1 MGISAQQF
9 RLTTGSYLNSGCPKI
24 KRLKGHNFPLFTSTY
39 KLCKTKLLT
48 GALLCT
54 LLCYL
59 TILSLD
65 CVLTM
70 SLTENNMTLSN
81 CYLIHPVP
89 LNHHIFHTA
98 VNTGVWSLLLFL
110 ITFYRGRLWNLTS
123 HMGTSGSKSKKGRHI
138 PSTLGQICASFVTFW
153 IVSLNLLLVVIS
165 NMSLLNPG
173 PGKTNKNIS
182 VVYHNTRGLVCF
194 SELS

>member
-123 HMGTSGSKSKKGRHI
+123 HMGTSRSKSKKGRHI
-138 PSTLGQICASFVTFW
+138 PSTLGQICATFVTFW

-173 PGKTNKNIS
+173 PSKTNNKNMRQFGVAHEI
-182 VVYHNTRGLVCF
+182 
-194 SELS
+194 

>member
-1 MGISAQQF
+1 
-9 RLTTGSYLNSGCPKI
+9 
-24 KRLKGHNFPLFTSTY
+24 
-39 KLCKTKLLT
+39 
-48 GALLCT
+48 
-54 LLCYL
+54 
-59 TILSLD
+59 
-65 CVLTM
+65 
-70 SLTENNMTLSN
+70 MTLSN

-123 HMGTSGSKSKKGRHI
+123 HMGTSRSKSKKGRHI
-138 PSTLGQICASFVTFW
+138 PSTLGQICATFVTFW

-194 SELS
+194 SELSKKGQRLLDTTKVLELLSRRARARWACVSSSPRRRKHRPSALARVGTTRTQLIYI